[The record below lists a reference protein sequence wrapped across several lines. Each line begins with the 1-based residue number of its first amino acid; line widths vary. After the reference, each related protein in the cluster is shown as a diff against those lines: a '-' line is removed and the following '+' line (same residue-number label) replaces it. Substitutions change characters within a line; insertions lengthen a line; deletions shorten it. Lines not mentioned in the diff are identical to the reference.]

1 MRRIC
6 IVGIPGAGKS
16 TLAREVGRVTGLPVI
31 HLDQHYFEPN
41 WKARPTEE
49 WSVIETQLLAGDAW
63 IIDGAFATESALP
76 LADLVVWLDL
86 SRPRSMWRALRRN
99 LRHRRTPPP
108 DFAPGCEERLDRQ
121 FFQLLRYIWRY
132 PRARALAATLEQ
144 LDATRVVRLRSP
156 RATRRWLASLAQ
168 LDGPLALASGVHA
181 PGSTTS

>member
-1 MRRIC
+1 MARIC

-16 TLAREVGRVTGLPVI
+16 TLARQVGDATGMPVV

-41 WKARPTEE
+41 WKARPEDE
-49 WSVIETQLLAGDAW
+49 WARIEADLLAGSDW

-76 LADLVVWLDL
+76 LADTVVWLDF
-86 SRPRSMWRALRRN
+86 SRPRSMWRATRRN

-132 PRARALAATLEQ
+132 PRTQDLAARLREHES
-144 LDATRVVRLRSP
+144 RVVRLRTP
-156 RATRRWLASLAQ
+156 RDVCRWLAELGQPA
-168 LDGPLALASGVHA
+168 GPAASASGVHA
-181 PGSTTS
+181 PGSMTS

>member
-16 TLAREVGRVTGLPVI
+16 TLARQVGQVTGLPVV

-41 WKARPTEE
+41 WKPRTADE
-49 WSVIETQLLAGDAW
+49 WSRIEAQLLAGDAW

-76 LADLVVWLDL
+76 LADTIVWLDL

-99 LRHRRTPPP
+99 LRHRSSAPP
-108 DFAPGCEERLDRQ
+108 DFAPGCEERFDIQ

-132 PRARALAATLEQ
+132 PRTSDLQSR
-144 LDATRVVRLRSP
+144 LDGLDSTPVIRLRSP
-156 RATRRWLASLAQ
+156 RDTRRWMAQLRQ
-168 LDGPLALASGVHA
+168 LDGPSALESGVHA
-181 PGSTTS
+181 PGSITS